1 MGAEASQV
9 SYSLARLRSL
19 GRDIDAIVQAF
30 EGKAD
35 QVRFDID
42 DLGHERVVRAL
53 RDAHDDW
60 DDKREVL
67 VTKLSSLRDMAV
79 SSADTFEQVDE
90 DLARKILDAMTETT
104 GDPR

>member
-1 MGAEASQV
+1 VGAHASQV

-19 GRDIDAIVQAF
+19 GSDIDALVRAF

-35 QVRFDID
+35 QVRYDLD

-53 RDAHDDW
+53 DDAHDDW

-90 DLARKILDAMTETT
+90 DLARKILEAME
-104 GDPR
+104 DPR